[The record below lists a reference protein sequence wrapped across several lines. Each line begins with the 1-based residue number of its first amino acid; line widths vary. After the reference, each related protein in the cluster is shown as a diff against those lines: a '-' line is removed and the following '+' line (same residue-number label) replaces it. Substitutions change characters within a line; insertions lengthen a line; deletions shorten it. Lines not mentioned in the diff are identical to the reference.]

1 MRMAAWM
8 IGWIFLLACSAETTA
23 QTAPADDPP
32 SASAER
38 NEPETGKTLSSIP
51 LTPPKASD
59 GPEKEK
65 KKEGAQSLVTI
76 FGSLALVLGIFFLI
90 VWALRKMSPNAMGT
104 LPAEA
109 FEVLGRSPL
118 AFRQQAMMVRCGNK
132 LLLISTGIGGTEPLA
147 EITEPAEVERLTELC
162 RQSRPAG
169 ATAIFRN
176 VFRHKET
183 RHA

>member
-1 MRMAAWM
+1 MRMAATM
-8 IGWIFLLACSAETTA
+8 IGLILLLACSAEATA
-23 QTAPADDPP
+23 QTSPADDPSP
-32 SASAER
+32 TSAER
-38 NEPETGKTLSSIP
+38 SETENAKTPPSIP
-51 LTPPKASD
+51 LTPSKASD
-59 GPEKEK
+59 SPGKEK
-65 KKEGAQSLVTI
+65 KKDGGQSLVTI
-76 FGSLALVLGIFFLI
+76 VGSLALVLGIFFLI
-90 VWALRKMSPNAMGT
+90 VWGLRKMSPNAMGT

-162 RQSRPAG
+162 RQARPTG
-169 ATAIFRN
+169 ATAIFRT
-176 VFRHKET
+176 VFRHKEA